1 MERIL
6 QRWYDMISICSVNGH
21 EAQMADY
28 VANVLRELGMDPH
41 YSYFEEDTVRERPS
55 VWSVLDSGRPGKTVL
70 LKTLVG
76 LHEPDSGDVWYDEV
90 NFSKLGFRE
99 RKSIRKDIGMIFQ
112 GGALLDSSTV
122 VENVKLPLDLFTSQS
137 EREKMERVNF
147 CLQRVRLDGANELYP
162 AELSGGMIK
171 RVAIARAIVMNP
183 RYLFCDEPNSGLD
196 PQTSIVIDNLI
207 HEITQEYGI
216 TTIINT
222 HDMNSVMEIGEK
234 IVYIHD
240 GRKWWEGTKDD
251 ILHADN
257 RELNDFVFASAM
269 AKRAK
274 LAAQ

>member
-1 MERIL
+1 
-6 QRWYDMISICSVNGH
+6 MIRAEHIVKTFDGR
-21 EAQMADY
+21 
-28 VANVLRELGMDPH
+28 V
-41 YSYFEEDTVRERPS
+41 
-55 VWSVLDSGRPGKTVL
+55 VLDDISVEFETGKTNLIIGRSGSGKTVL

-76 LHEPDSGDVWYDEV
+76 LHEPDSGDVWYDDI
-90 NFSKLGFRE
+90 NFTRLGFRD
-99 RKSIRKDIGMIFQ
+99 RKAIRKDIGMIFQ

-122 VENVKLPLDLFTSQS
+122 EENVRLPLDLFTQS
-137 EREKMERVNF
+137 TKEKMERVNF
-147 CLQRVRLDGANELYP
+147 CLQRVRLEDANRLYP

-207 HEITQEYGI
+207 HEITEEYGI

-234 IVYIHD
+234 IVYIHG
-240 GRKWWEGTKDD
+240 GRKWWEGTKED

-274 LAAQ
+274 RVAE